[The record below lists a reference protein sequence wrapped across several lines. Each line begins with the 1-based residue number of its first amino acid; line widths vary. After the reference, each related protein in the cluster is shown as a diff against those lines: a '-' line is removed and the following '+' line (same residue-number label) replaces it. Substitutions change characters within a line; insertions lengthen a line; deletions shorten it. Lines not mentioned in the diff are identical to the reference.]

1 MKSIAALSALLIA
14 PLLLSTLPAHA
25 SGLQGTWRGAG
36 YLKPSS
42 GKRVR
47 VSCVVRYSRHT
58 ARVFAVSAN
67 CASNSGNVRQTG
79 EVLKIR
85 ANTYVGDFY
94 NRQFD
99 IRGRVRVR
107 IRGGRQTV
115 TFSSSSGGGSVS
127 LKKR

>member
-1 MKSIAALSALLIA
+1 MKSIAAFIALLIT
-14 PLLLSTLPAHA
+14 PLLISTLPAQA

-47 VSCVVRYSRHT
+47 VSCVVRYSKHT

-67 CASNSGNVRQTG
+67 CASNSGSVRQTG

-85 ANTYVGDFY
+85 ESTYIGDFY
-94 NRQFD
+94 NKQFD
-99 IRGRVRVR
+99 VRGRVRVNL
-107 IRGGRQTV
+107 RGKRQTV
-115 TFSSSSGGGSVS
+115 IFSSSSGGGSVS
-127 LKKR
+127 LTKR